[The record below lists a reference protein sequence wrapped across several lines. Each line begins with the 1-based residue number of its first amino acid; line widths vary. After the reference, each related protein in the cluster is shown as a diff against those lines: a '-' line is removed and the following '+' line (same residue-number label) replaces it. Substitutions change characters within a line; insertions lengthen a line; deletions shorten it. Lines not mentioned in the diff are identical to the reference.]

1 MGSNRLR
8 VGGTSRAIPTPGYS
22 SVSEPLVP
30 NLPKDR
36 QIPDYWSTLVRPARG
51 ARGRRDVGGDR
62 DGLGDHEAEC
72 TRLYRR
78 QIENQEKHATA
89 FQDTAREQAAID
101 GRDFQ

>member
-1 MGSNRLR
+1 M
-8 VGGTSRAIPTPGYS
+8 
-22 SVSEPLVP
+22 
-30 NLPKDR
+30 
-36 QIPDYWSTLVRPARG
+36 
-51 ARGRRDVGGDR
+51 GGDR